1 MKHKPKILI
10 GTFLILAILFTACSQ
25 PETIE
30 VTRVVTETVVETVVE
45 EGEPVE
51 VTRVVTE
58 TVVELV
64 EVEPEYEAEE
74 AMAEEAVEEEY
85 AAEEQDYA
93 TSEESLDSDR
103 NEDALAEPSAGA
115 APITT
120 APNNNTDATTPL
132 PTATAPAAQPA
143 NTFFEDY
150 GVNPYILT
158 SADNLSTFSLD
169 VDTGSYSIAR
179 NYLMDGYRPPADA
192 IRVEEFVNAFDQG
205 YVIPPNT
212 AFAVY
217 ADGAPSPFH
226 NDGTYFLRIGVQ
238 GQEIPESIR
247 PSAALTFVID
257 VSGSMNQENR
267 LGLVKRS
274 LQLLVEQMRPD
285 DSIAIVVYGSDAR
298 VVLPHTSG
306 EYKDAI
312 LSTIYGLQSEG
323 STNMEAG
330 LLLGYEQAN
339 RAYIPN
345 GINRV
350 ILASDGVANVGDTGP
365 NSLASKI
372 RGYADAGI
380 QLTTVGFGMGNY
392 NDVMMEQLADQGDGH
407 YSYIDTLQEAEDLF
421 ITNLMSTLQTIALD
435 AKIQVDFDPN
445 VVQQYRLIGYE
456 NRAIADQDFR
466 NDEIDAAEFGA
477 GHTAAA
483 IYAVQF
489 VPGAQGRVATVNLR
503 WQDPQSRAVQE
514 ISGSFTTNDLAQSF
528 DDAPTHHQVSVVV
541 SQFAELLRNSYWTTS
556 VSMEDLSI
564 RAERLASQ
572 TNDPAIWELTEL
584 IALSQ

>member
-1 MKHKPKILI
+1 MKHKSRILI
-10 GTFLILAILFTACSQ
+10 GTAFILLSLLSACSQ
-25 PETIE
+25 PQTVE
-30 VTRVVTETVVETVVE
+30 VTRVVTETVVETIVE

-64 EVEPEYEAEE
+64 EVEPQPEYEAEE
-74 AMAEEAVEEEY
+74 AVAEDTA
-85 AAEEQDYA
+85 AAEESYADEADYES
-93 TSEESLDSDR
+93 SEEPAPESATGS
-103 NEDALAEPSAGA
+103 AAGGAPLA
-115 APITT
+115 T
-120 APNNNTDATTPL
+120 APDSNSAVTAPL
-132 PTATAPAAQPA
+132 PTATAPSAQPA
-143 NTFFEDY
+143 NTFFENY

-158 SADNLSTFSLD
+158 TEDNLSTFSLD